1 MDRGLRAGGGSGL
14 SRVAESVRHRG
25 WRSRLGDFSPGGIHA
40 LAFVVVPNLPYALLL
55 TEYALRP
62 RTPFIL
68 LYWCI
73 GVIAPKCPAWLV
85 ACALAAVAIL
95 DLVWFVSGL
104 LMFKPSLVVEAFRY
118 APLIYPAASSLYLA
132 IGTGVIA
139 TIIVPVYL
147 VWHPQ
152 RARLLRRRGV
162 AATLMVALV
171 VADLLV
177 TIDPAPPSPA
187 FDSAMRQTDLER
199 SDAMQNHGALL
210 IVMVESLG
218 VFSEPAHTA
227 RLNKAMRS
235 DKVIAKYRVREGVSP
250 QAGMTTGATSREL
263 CGRWATW
270 GDYLAGTA
278 ADCLPSR
285 LAVRGYE
292 AHAVHAYT
300 GHMFDRFDWYP
311 KLGFEHLT
319 FEEQMRAGGVGGHCG
334 TMFPSACDRAAA
346 DIVRE
351 LMIAPSDVPRFVYW
365 LTVDSH
371 MPIDPADGTTRW
383 DCGAGGPF
391 GNETVCLFAQIWADV
406 FEATAR
412 IATDSALPSGTSVL
426 IVGDHPP
433 SFVSRTVKRYFVP
446 GVVPWIYLEP
456 MNPGTN

>member
-1 MDRGLRAGGGSGL
+1 MDRRLRASEGGGL
-14 SRVAESVRHRG
+14 SIDAESVRRRG
-25 WRSRLGDFSPGGIHA
+25 WRSRLGDFSTGGIHA
-40 LAFVVVPNLPYALLL
+40 LAFVVVPNLPWALLL

-85 ACALAAVAIL
+85 ACALAVVAIL

-104 LMFKPSLVVEAFRY
+104 FALHPSLVVEAFRY

-132 IGTGVIA
+132 IGAGVIA
-139 TIIVPVYL
+139 AIIVPAYL
-147 VWHPQ
+147 VRRH
-152 RARLLRRRGV
+152 RARLLRRRSV
-162 AATLMVALV
+162 AATLMAVLV
-171 VADLLV
+171 VADLLLA
-177 TIDPAPPSPA
+177 IDPAPPSPA
-187 FDSAMRQTDLER
+187 FDSAMRQTDMEQ
-199 SDAMQNHGALL
+199 SDAMQNHGSLL
-210 IVMVESLG
+210 IVMVENLG
-218 VFSEPAHTA
+218 VFTEPAYTA
-227 RLNKAMRS
+227 RLNGELRS
-235 DKVIAKYRVREGVSP
+235 DNVIARYRVREGVSP

-270 GDYLAGTA
+270 GDYLGGTA

-292 AHAVHAYT
+292 THAVHAYT
-300 GHMFDRFDWYP
+300 GHMFHRFDWYP
-311 KLGFEHLT
+311 KLGFENLT
-319 FEEQMRAGGVGGHCG
+319 FDEQMRAGGVGGYCG
-334 TMFPSACDRAAA
+334 TVFRSACDRAAA
-346 DIVRE
+346 NIVRE
-351 LMIAPSDVPRFVYW
+351 LMTAPGDVPRFVYW

-383 DCGAGGPF
+383 DCDAGGPF
-391 GNETVCLFAQIWADV
+391 GNETVCLLAQIWADV

-412 IATDSALPSGTSVL
+412 IATDPALPSGTSVL

-433 SFVSRTVKRYFVP
+433 GFVSRTVQRYFVP
-446 GVVPWIYLEP
+446 GVVPWISLEP